1 MNAVIHPA
9 RVGSVARRTTSR
21 RWPLALAAAMYAA
34 YLALTIAADWQ
45 TLEPLNATFEVTAPG
60 FVLDRI
66 APGSPASRAGLQ
78 NGDLL
83 TRIDGHNAHGV
94 LAWTSAVARLTPEH
108 PIQVVYERN
117 GASHEASIA
126 FNRRSEPL
134 WSSLSGSILILDRII
149 QCATLIAA
157 IFIAFRA
164 ERVTALLGAWFL
176 ATVGVFSTA
185 MPPGLAALWRNL
197 PLPLAL
203 PLFGPHVCVYTVGA
217 VLFAFCASL
226 QSHPGR
232 LRSVAI
238 ALAPWIPVVIW
249 LVMFLARLL
258 YDPARLPIDFDV
270 VPAIVAMNVV
280 YVVCG
285 LTALWFNYRRI
296 LDVNERRRVRI
307 VVAGTIVGTLFGAPA
322 IASLWLD
329 PSGGPPSMFDPPVR
343 LELAYTAFLIVPVSL
358 CWAIARHQLYD
369 ISFVVRR
376 SLQYMLARQALLVV
390 TPLVL
395 AVTALEA
402 LRHDE
407 AVATVLKTHAV
418 LYAGLALTLIVVT
431 TLRAA
436 WLDALDRRFFRDRY
450 DACQLLRE
458 VAERARRTR
467 DFWAAARFVVDE
479 LARALH
485 IEWAA
490 ILVSGNGEFSPCA
503 GTVAG
508 VEPWPSTLNVLSFVS
523 AVKRPLEIDASAK
536 SWLRRHV
543 SESEIEFLVRV
554 GARLVVPVFTRG
566 DSLNALIVL
575 GTKKSDEPFSAE
587 DKNLLMG
594 IAETLGD
601 ATVAREGPLDP
612 ADDSSGAA
620 EDDTRDPLWL
630 AAEALVRGHSIDP
643 SSTLT
648 IVSDDDRR
656 RLRELEF
663 LIEASAV
670 EQTDAEARRNRSNT
684 PTAPLTGE
692 RPRWGSFEL
701 IECIGTGSVG
711 TVWRSRDTLD
721 RDVAVKLL
729 RSDRSHRDHLLS
741 EGKRLAKI
749 RHANVVHVYGADE
762 FDDVSGLWMELIVG
776 DTLAEMLRARGPLG
790 SQEVIAIGKTLC
802 AALAAVHQAGLVHQ
816 DIKAQ
821 NVMRERGARAGR
833 YVLMDLGAGMDVS
846 DPAAPRWGTPEYA
859 APEILF
865 GARATI
871 ESDIYSLG
879 VLLFYLLTSRFPVPG
894 DSLEAIRDA
903 HQRSERL
910 WLRDLRPVLPAQ
922 FVETIDRAL
931 APTPSRRFPSAG
943 ALAEALVFDES

>member
-1 MNAVIHPA
+1 MNAVIHRAPA
-9 RVGSVARRTTSR
+9 GSAAPRGESR
-21 RWPLALAAAMYAA
+21 RWLLVLIAAMFCGYF
-34 YLALTIAADWQ
+34 ALTVYADWNAF
-45 TLEPLNATFEVTAPG
+45 EPLNANFEITPSG
-60 FVLDRI
+60 FALRHV
-66 APGSPASRAGLQ
+66 APGSVCSRAGLRD
-78 NGDLL
+78 GDVL
-83 TRIDGHNAHGV
+83 TLIDGHKAQGV
-94 LAWTSAVARLTPEH
+94 LAWTSAITRLTPEWSV
-108 PIQVVYERN
+108 PVTYERD
-117 GASHEASIA
+117 GTLHEARLS
-126 FNRRSEPL
+126 FNRRSEP
-134 WSSLSGSILILDRII
+134 WWRSLQGNILILDRVI
-149 QCATLIAA
+149 QGATLIAA

-164 ERVTALLGAWFL
+164 DSVTALVGSWWL
-176 ATVGVFSTA
+176 ATVGVFSTS
-185 MPPGLAALWRNL
+185 MPPGLASVWA
-197 PLPLAL
+197 AL
-203 PLFGPHVCVYTVGA
+203 PVPIGLLLFIPHVSAFTVGG

-226 QSHPGR
+226 QAHR
-232 LRSVAI
+232 WRMRSVVI
-238 ALAPWIPVVIW
+238 ALAPWVPVIAW
-249 LVMFLARLL
+249 LVLFLSRVL
-258 YDPARLPIDFDV
+258 YDPADLPLDPRFV
-270 VPAIVAMNVV
+270 VAIVGVNVL
-280 YVVCG
+280 YVIAG
-285 LTALWFNYRRI
+285 LVALWLNYRNV

-322 IASLWLD
+322 IASLWLG

-343 LELAYTAFLIVPVSL
+343 LQLAYTAFLVVPVSL

-369 ISFVVRR
+369 VSFVVRR

-390 TPLVL
+390 TPLLLVL
-395 AVTALEA
+395 AALEA

-407 AVATVLKTHAV
+407 SVAIVLKTHAV

-431 TLRAA
+431 GRRAA

-485 IEWAA
+485 VEWAA
-490 ILVSGNGEFSPCA
+490 ILVSGTGEFSPCA
-503 GTVAG
+503 GTIAG
-508 VEPWPSTLNVLSFVS
+508 IEPWPATLNVLSFVS
-523 AVKRPLEIDASAK
+523 AVRRPLEIDASPK

-543 SESEIEFLVRV
+543 SEAEIDFLVRV
-554 GARLVVPVFTRG
+554 GARLIVPVFTRG
-566 DSLNALIVL
+566 GSLNALIVL

-601 ATVAREGPLDP
+601 ATATQEGPLDR
-612 ADDSSGAA
+612 ADDPIETAG
-620 EDDTRDPLWL
+620 EDTRDPLWL
-630 AAEALVRGHSIDP
+630 AAEALVRGNALDP

-663 LIEASAV
+663 FIEASTFGQA
-670 EQTDAEARRNRSNT
+670 DAQARTNRSNT
-684 PTAPLTGE
+684 PTEPMTGE

-776 DTLAEMLRARGPLG
+776 DTLAAMLRARGPLG

-846 DPAAPRWGTPEYA
+846 DPSAPRWGTPEYA
-859 APEILF
+859 APEILS

-871 ESDIYSLG
+871 ESDIYSMG
-879 VLLFYLLTSRFPVPG
+879 VLLFYLLTGRFPVPG
-894 DSLEAIRDA
+894 DSLEAIRAA
-903 HQRSERL
+903 HQRSERM
-910 WLRDLRPVLPAQ
+910 WLRDLRPMLPAQ

-931 APTPSRRFPSAG
+931 ALAPSRRFPSAG

>member
-1 MNAVIHPA
+1 
-9 RVGSVARRTTSR
+9 
-21 RWPLALAAAMYAA
+21 
-34 YLALTIAADWQ
+34 
-45 TLEPLNATFEVTAPG
+45 
-60 FVLDRI
+60 
-66 APGSPASRAGLQ
+66 
-78 NGDLL
+78 
-83 TRIDGHNAHGV
+83 
-94 LAWTSAVARLTPEH
+94 
-108 PIQVVYERN
+108 
-117 GASHEASIA
+117 
-126 FNRRSEPL
+126 
-134 WSSLSGSILILDRII
+134 
-149 QCATLIAA
+149 
-157 IFIAFRA
+157 
-164 ERVTALLGAWFL
+164 
-176 ATVGVFSTA
+176 
-185 MPPGLAALWRNL
+185 
-197 PLPLAL
+197 
-203 PLFGPHVCVYTVGA
+203 
-217 VLFAFCASL
+217 
-226 QSHPGR
+226 
-232 LRSVAI
+232 
-238 ALAPWIPVVIW
+238 
-249 LVMFLARLL
+249 
-258 YDPARLPIDFDV
+258 
-270 VPAIVAMNVV
+270 
-280 YVVCG
+280 
-285 LTALWFNYRRI
+285 
-296 LDVNERRRVRI
+296 
-307 VVAGTIVGTLFGAPA
+307 
-322 IASLWLD
+322 
-329 PSGGPPSMFDPPVR
+329 
-343 LELAYTAFLIVPVSL
+343 
-358 CWAIARHQLYD
+358 
-369 ISFVVRR
+369 
-376 SLQYMLARQALLVV
+376 
-390 TPLVL
+390 
-395 AVTALEA
+395 
-402 LRHDE
+402 
-407 AVATVLKTHAV
+407 
-418 LYAGLALTLIVVT
+418 
-431 TLRAA
+431 
-436 WLDALDRRFFRDRY
+436 
-450 DACQLLRE
+450 
-458 VAERARRTR
+458 
-467 DFWAAARFVVDE
+467 
-479 LARALH
+479 
-485 IEWAA
+485 
-490 ILVSGNGEFSPCA
+490 NGEFSPCA
-503 GTVAG
+503 GTVAD

-554 GARLVVPVFTRG
+554 GARLVVPVFSRG

-575 GTKKSDEPFSAE
+575 GTKKSDEPFSTE

-601 ATVAREGPLDP
+601 ATVARDGPPDQV
-612 ADDSSGAA
+612 DDALGAA

-670 EQTDAEARRNRSNT
+670 EQADAEARRNRSNT